1 MEKKFRR
8 DQWKMLFVTMFCYLF
23 FYTGRHNFGWA
34 ARGIAK
40 ELDIS
45 FQQVG
50 WISFAMLM
58 GYAVGQLINGNL
70 ADRLSPKWMIVTG
83 GGLSILCNL
92 AISFADSY
100 IAILVLWTLNGY
112 FQSMAWGSGGKLIS
126 NWWNSAERGKAFG
139 FYTMAAGSSSV
150 LTFLM
155 ALVLVQQEQSWRML
169 FRYPILFLAAA
180 LLVFLFVAYSDPK
193 RKGYPTP
200 EDEGSTVNKKGSW
213 KQSYQQ
219 VFQNRNFMVASFAI
233 GFQSM
238 ARYGLIFWVPIHFL
252 GSNYKA
258 SSGNMWLT
266 LLIPIGMAL
275 GAVSFGYISDLLF
288 NKNRSQSIA
297 VGMIISCVIAILIYF
312 VPVHNHLLIGILMFT
327 SGFFVYGPQAN
338 FWTLCPDLLGTK
350 LVGTGI
356 GVMNMFAY
364 VFAAIGEPLFGKL
377 IDFTGNT
384 ANIFLFVALICAICA
399 TIISF
404 VKTKNPIIN
413 NNE

>member
-34 ARGIAK
+34 ASGIAK
-40 ELDIS
+40 EFNIS

-58 GYAVGQLINGNL
+58 GYVIGQLINGSL
-70 ADRLSPKWMIVTG
+70 ADRLSPKLMIITG
-83 GGLSILCNL
+83 GGVSILCNL
-92 AISFADSY
+92 AISFAGSY
-100 IAILVLWTLNGY
+100 TAILVLWTLNGY

-126 NWWNSAERGKAFG
+126 NWWSSSERGKAFG

-150 LTFLM
+150 LTFFM
-155 ALVLVQQEQSWRML
+155 ALILVQQEQSWRSL

-180 LLVFLFVAYSDPK
+180 LLVFMIVAYSSPK
-193 RKGYPTP
+193 RKRYAIQ
-200 EDEGSTVNKKGSW
+200 DEEGESIAKQENW
-213 KQSYQQ
+213 RQSYQK
-219 VFQNRNFMVASFAI
+219 VFQNRNFMIASLAI

-252 GSNYKA
+252 GNNYKA

-275 GAVSFGYISDLLF
+275 GAVSFGYISDLIF
-288 NKNRSQSIA
+288 NKNRSKSIRT
-297 VGMIISCVIAILIYF
+297 GMIISCIIAILIYC

-338 FWTLCPDLLGTK
+338 FWTLSPDLLGTK

-404 VKTKNPIIN
+404 VETKKPIIN
-413 NNE
+413 ING

>member
-1 MEKKFRR
+1 MEKKFRK

-58 GYAVGQLINGNL
+58 GYAIGQLINGNL
-70 ADRLSPKWMIVTG
+70 ADRLSPKLMIVTG

-100 IAILVLWTLNGY
+100 TTILVLWTLNGY

-126 NWWNSAERGKAFG
+126 NWWNSSERGKAFG

-155 ALVLVQQEQSWRML
+155 ALLLVQQEQSWRTL

-193 RKGYPTP
+193 RKGYTIPQ
-200 EDEGSTVNKKGSW
+200 EEGSTITEQGNW

-219 VFQNRNFMVASFAI
+219 VFQNHNFMIASFAI

-252 GSNYKA
+252 GNNYKA

-275 GAVSFGYISDLLF
+275 GAISFGYISDLLF

-297 VGMIISCVIAILIYF
+297 VGMVISCVIAILIYS
-312 VPVHNHLLIGILMFT
+312 VPIHNHLLIGILMFT

-377 IDFTGNT
+377 IDYTGNT
-384 ANIFLFVALICAICA
+384 ANIFLFVALICAVCA
-399 TIISF
+399 FIISF
-404 VKTKNPIIN
+404 VKTTKPTITSNT
-413 NNE
+413 